1 MSISYEGVAEQVVT
15 MKLDTTGTAAKEGDL
30 VSLAANNT
38 VKVCPVSATPV
49 GLVLGVKGDLAAVQV
64 AGYMRLPCASDLA
77 VGCAPAGPGF
87 QREAGRGHHGPPG
100 HCHGC
105 GHCRRNLRRYL
116 LLRKG
121 GMGYGRI

>member
-38 VKVCPVSATPV
+38 VKVCPVSTTPM

-64 AGYMRLPCASDLA
+64 AGYMHLPCASDLA
-77 VGCAPAGPGF
+77 VGCALLALDSSGKLDAGTTGRPGIVTDVDTA
-87 QREAGRGHHGPPG
+87 AGI
-100 HCHGC
+100 C
-105 GHCRRNLRRYL
+105 GVIFC
-116 LLRKG
+116 
-121 GMGYGRI
+121 